1 MLNLISE
8 LSVYVSKQWGNFDY
22 FEIMYIFTRFPKQT
36 DMMWISDKNI
46 FVKELISHDCST
58 EQLSLYQLIS
68 RMTNKVGPLLD
79 SRRIKCQTNPE
90 EIYTIKN
97 DRFLSSYQTAVTR
110 T

>member
-1 MLNLISE
+1 MLNLSE
-8 LSVYVSKQWGNFDY
+8 LSVYVSKQRENMDY

-46 FVKELISHDCST
+46 FIKELISHDCCST

-79 SRRIKCQTNPE
+79 SRRIKCLEFRKQTPKKF
-90 EIYTIKN
+90 T
-97 DRFLSSYQTAVTR
+97 Q
-110 T
+110 

>member
-79 SRRIKCQTNPE
+79 SRRIKCLEFRKQTPKKF
-90 EIYTIKN
+90 T
-97 DRFLSSYQTAVTR
+97 Q
-110 T
+110 